1 MTSQEYW
8 NKVANEKTFS
18 TPFQL
23 DIYKKYVKK
32 DDRILDIGCGYGRTL
47 EELQNAGYNN
57 LIGIDFSKE
66 MIKLAKTKN
75 PSIDFRPTNGSIL
88 DFPDDSIDSVILLAV
103 LTCIPDKDNQK
114 QLIGE
119 VHRVLKKEGIIYI
132 NDYLLNDTDMYLER
146 YKKYQDKYEY
156 GVFETSDG
164 GVFRH
169 HSEEY
174 LEELLSSFKTEEVKT
189 LKYTTMNGHTS
200 NGIYY
205 IGRK

>member
-8 NKVANEKTFS
+8 NKVAREKTFS

-47 EELQNAGYNN
+47 EELQNAGYNY

-75 PSIDFRPTNGSIL
+75 PSIDFRPTNGSFL

>member
-8 NKVANEKTFS
+8 NKVAREKTFS

-132 NDYLLNDTDMYLER
+132 NDYLLNDTNMYLER

-174 LEELLSSFKTEEVKT
+174 LEELFSSFKTEEVKT

>member
-23 DIYKKYVKK
+23 DIYKKYVNE
-32 DDRILDIGCGYGRTL
+32 DSRILDIGCGYGRTL
-47 EELQNAGYNN
+47 EELQKSGYNN

-88 DFPDDSIDSVILLAV
+88 DFPDNSIDSVILLAV

-119 VHRVLKKEGIIYI
+119 VHRVLKTEGIIYI

-146 YKKYQDKYEY
+146 YKKYQERYEY